1 MPYLPKG
8 DPLDNRYV
16 RLDRSMEF
24 PSAGE
29 GLFAREDIPPDTV
42 FVLYGGHILNK
53 VEMDNFR
60 KEESEANRR
69 DNISA
74 SDPVGSAKWKYRHN
88 IRICDLAIDIPPEYG
103 AADRFRATLGHKI
116 NHKFD
121 PTTVFASID
130 SARFGMINAVKTKST
145 IEIRKGEEPSVNY
158 GYSIKIDL
166 PWFKEQFEQFRKKR
180 PQLAHQMMDRAGIPR
195 NDEDTEGHQPL
206 AMMSDDRS
214 DEDERQGK

>member
-16 RLDRSMEF
+16 RLDSSMEF

-42 FVLYGGHILNK
+42 FALYGGHILDK
-53 VEMDNFR
+53 VEMENFR

-69 DNISA
+69 GNISA

-88 IRICDLAIDIPPEYG
+88 IPMCDLDIDIPPEYG
-103 AADRFRATLGHKI
+103 TAGHFRATLGHKI

-121 PTTVFASID
+121 PTTIFVSID
-130 SARFGMINAVKTKST
+130 SARFGMINALKTKSS
-145 IEIRKGEEPSVNY
+145 IEIRKGEELSVNY

-166 PWFKEQFEQFRKKR
+166 PWFKEQFEQFQKKR
-180 PQLAHQMMDRAGIPR
+180 PQLAHQMMDRARIPR
-195 NDEDTEGHQPL
+195 K
-206 AMMSDDRS
+206 DDWNPVADR
-214 DEDERQGK
+214 GKVLR